1 MYLKDVPYKWYA
13 TEIDELWFRI
23 IEQMKIRENTD
34 NLEPFQQLSKLD
46 SLNTRAM
53 QILDTNNMSL
63 IYSIPKQR
71 MSKLLG
77 QEISI
82 VS

>member
-1 MYLKDVPYKWYA
+1 VYLKDVPYKWYA

-71 MSKLLG
+71 MSTVNA
-77 QEISI
+77 I
-82 VS
+82 VL

>member
-1 MYLKDVPYKWYA
+1 
-13 TEIDELWFRI
+13 
-23 IEQMKIRENTD
+23 MKIKENTD
-34 NLEPFQQLSKLD
+34 NLEPFQQLPKSDNLH
-46 SLNTRAM
+46 TRAL

-77 QEISI
+77 QETSI
-82 VS
+82 VSN

>member
-1 MYLKDVPYKWYA
+1 VYLKDVPYKWYA

-71 MSKLLG
+71 MSKLKKKKKK
-77 QEISI
+77 I
-82 VS
+82 VK

>member
-1 MYLKDVPYKWYA
+1 VYLKDVPYKWYA